1 MTPARR
7 AQLDDQGFVLLER
20 FTPDNGATRLVP
32 GSHRWGRRPQ
42 DVLADPMAPHPQEVL
57 LLGRAG
63 SVAVMNS
70 HRARALPISC
80 RSAGLQP
87 CLHAVA
93 QGFSPAH
100 LLHGIAQA
108 RALPHFR
115 GCVGQERVPAS

>member
-20 FTPDNGATRLVP
+20 FTPDGATRLVP

-70 HRARALPISC
+70 HSARALPISC

-87 CLHAVA
+87 CPFSSWNSA
-93 QGFSPAH
+93 GSSPA
-100 LLHGIAQA
+100 
-108 RALPHFR
+108 PFR